1 MFLLLFY
8 HLPSMPLSKKPM
20 SSWYMHVNHSYFSL
34 HTHQGVRIESVPGSV
49 EQMIEKK
56 LNGTVSLICR
66 HKTAARTDM
75 ELVWLR
81 NNALVKL
88 ENNNRG
94 DNSSI
99 CVTPLTHEDNGAI
112 FTCQR
117 KNDTTLNDSVTLN
130 VTCKSH
136 MELLKSSVYSM
147 LFRIMSH
154 LFWIMSLFCLIL
166 L

>member
-1 MFLLLFY
+1 
-8 HLPSMPLSKKPM
+8 
-20 SSWYMHVNHSYFSL
+20 MHVNHSYFCP
-34 HTHQGVRIESVPGSV
+34 HTHLGVHIESEPGSD
-49 EQMIEKK
+49 QQLIEMN
-56 LNGTVSLICR
+56 LDGTVSLICR
-66 HKTAARTDM
+66 HKTAAGTDM

-81 NNALVKL
+81 NDVLVKL
-88 ENNNRG
+88 ENNNKG

-117 KNDTTLNDSVTLN
+117 KNDTTLKDSVTLN

-136 MELLKSSVYSM
+136 MELLASSVYSM

-154 LFWIMSLFCLIL
+154 LFGIVSLLCLL
-166 L
+166 LAF